1 MKFTSSGIGKTEFIL
16 ALLKSKMYVDDF
28 ELVVYCIPSNTGHLA
43 SVKGVIE
50 QLKDLCDSLIV
61 HGTLSIGPL
70 LKHSFGI
77 MDF

>member
-16 ALLKSKMYVDDF
+16 ALLKSKMFVDDF

-61 HGTLSIGPL
+61 HGML
-70 LKHSFGI
+70 SFGLI
-77 MDF
+77 LRLF

>member
-1 MKFTSSGIGKTEFIL
+1 
-16 ALLKSKMYVDDF
+16 MYVDDF